1 MKGAGFIYQVVEVML
16 LGAASLP
23 SIDLHHSVV
32 TSSQYSYSFASILP
46 ACNIEQGV
54 SDITTAITPQ
64 LTKLLSGGH
73 LTYLLYHSLASRA
86 SEVFCG
92 HSEDVLQGDSMSEK
106 DGLCVTVLSNVLSVI
121 KQNDGW
127 SLCLSVWSVCDG
139 CVYDMLSD
147 RAKRQ
152 MIDSGTIIF
161 GRGIKSYRVCN
172 KNDIRSVLH
181 VAMKNRGNGWKDAI
195 VCVGQIINYEGQ
207 FVGTYYDSDV
217 GGSYFTCSPT
227 TM

>member
-1 MKGAGFIYQVVEVML
+1 
-16 LGAASLP
+16 
-23 SIDLHHSVV
+23 
-32 TSSQYSYSFASILP
+32 
-46 ACNIEQGV
+46 
-54 SDITTAITPQ
+54 
-64 LTKLLSGGH
+64 
-73 LTYLLYHSLASRA
+73 
-86 SEVFCG
+86 
-92 HSEDVLQGDSMSEK
+92 MSEK

-127 SLCLSVWSVCDG
+127 SLCLSVWSICDG

>member
-1 MKGAGFIYQVVEVML
+1 
-16 LGAASLP
+16 
-23 SIDLHHSVV
+23 
-32 TSSQYSYSFASILP
+32 
-46 ACNIEQGV
+46 
-54 SDITTAITPQ
+54 
-64 LTKLLSGGH
+64 
-73 LTYLLYHSLASRA
+73 
-86 SEVFCG
+86 
-92 HSEDVLQGDSMSEK
+92 
-106 DGLCVTVLSNVLSVI
+106 
-121 KQNDGW
+121 
-127 SLCLSVWSVCDG
+127 
-139 CVYDMLSD
+139 MLSD